1 MRVRVSGSELQSCF
15 VGLDGLCD
23 TPGFIQH
30 ITQIEMRQRRE
41 GLTEALFGE
50 LNEQIRNLTDDLGTD
65 GGTITVIL
73 RVVQKIGVASEVAEE
88 TNPRS

>member
-1 MRVRVSGSELQSCF
+1 
-15 VGLDGLCD
+15 
-23 TPGFIQH
+23 
-30 ITQIEMRQRRE
+30 MRQRRE